1 MRYVLLGAFLCA
13 TIVLPAASLDY
24 LASGQVELVSDADGE
39 NLRGGDCDGNTMYF
53 GKVYCHE
60 GARICYGFNFECE
73 ERSVSSYLCENG
85 DGDEVETEIELHDG
99 CSVCGGYC
107 GAQFMTIPGKKKCS

>member
-39 NLRGGDCDGNTMYF
+39 NLRGGDCDRSAAGDRSPRS
-53 GKVYCHE
+53 GV
-60 GARICYGFNFECE
+60 RPPGF
-73 ERSVSSYLCENG
+73 
-85 DGDEVETEIELHDG
+85 DGD
-99 CSVCGGYC
+99 
-107 GAQFMTIPGKKKCS
+107 

>member
-39 NLRGGDCDGNTMYF
+39 NLRRAVHDDSGEKEVQLVTIAGR
-53 GKVYCHE
+53 
-60 GARICYGFNFECE
+60 RIPAGPCQSNLRRFTD
-73 ERSVSSYLCENG
+73 RMATV
-85 DGDEVETEIELHDG
+85 
-99 CSVCGGYC
+99 
-107 GAQFMTIPGKKKCS
+107 